1 MRIDYRYGFKG
12 IKQMM
17 NSDIYFHNFESIDE
31 SKKSILFIAGAGM
44 DHRLVRAIKLSESEF
59 NKPLIVDLPGHGDS
73 KGSSSNS
80 IESYSQF
87 LIDALDEYNLK
98 NVSLCGHSMGGL
110 VALDM
115 VLKQNFL
122 AHSLI
127 LANSIYPTR
136 VADALLAK
144 AKAGNGDA
152 ADFIIKYGLY
162 RRLLGVKN
170 AFSEE
175 DALVM
180 LDDLEACNNYEL
192 DLNDLK
198 SLGIPISII
207 LGSKDRLVDLKAVE
221 KFTDVVPSKTYTMD
235 EVGHFSFFEDPIE
248 LSNLISK
255 II

>member
-1 MRIDYRYGFKG
+1 MK
-12 IKQMM
+12 
-17 NSDIYFHNFESIDE
+17 NSEIYFHNFESIDE
-31 SKKSILFIAGAGM
+31 NKKSILFIAGAGM
-44 DHRLVRAIKLSESEF
+44 DHRLVRAIKLPETNF

-87 LIDALDEYNLK
+87 LIEAMDQYDLK
-98 NVSLCGHSMGGL
+98 NLSLCGHSMGGL

-115 VLKQNFL
+115 VLKQNFS

-152 ADFIIKYGLY
+152 ADFIIKYGLH

-175 DALVM
+175 DDSVM
-180 LDDLEACNNYEL
+180 LDDLEACNNYQL

-198 SLGIPISII
+198 SIGISISII

-221 KFTDVVPSKTYTMD
+221 KFTDIVPSKTYTMD

-248 LSNLISK
+248 LSKLISE
-255 II
+255 IV

>member
-1 MRIDYRYGFKG
+1 
-12 IKQMM
+12 MM
-17 NSDIYFHNFESIDE
+17 NSDTYFHNFESIDE

-44 DHRLVRAIKLSESEF
+44 DHRLVRAIKLPESEF

-80 IESYSQF
+80 IEYYSQF
-87 LIDALDEYNLK
+87 LIDAIDEYNLK

-115 VLKQNFL
+115 VLKQNFS
-122 AHSLI
+122 ARSLI

-144 AKAGNGDA
+144 AKAGNGYA

-175 DALVM
+175 DDLVM
-180 LDDLEACNNYEL
+180 LDDLEACNNYQL

-221 KFTDVVPSKTYTMD
+221 KFTDIVPSHTYTLD
-235 EVGHFSFFEDPIE
+235 KVGHFSFFEDPIE

>member
-1 MRIDYRYGFKG
+1 
-12 IKQMM
+12 MM

-31 SKKSILFIAGAGM
+31 NKKSILFIAGAGM

-180 LDDLEACNNYEL
+180 LDDLEACNNYQL

-235 EVGHFSFFEDPIE
+235 EVGHFSFFEDPVE
-248 LSNLISK
+248 LSKLISE
-255 II
+255 ID

>member
-1 MRIDYRYGFKG
+1 
-12 IKQMM
+12 MM
-17 NSDIYFHNFESIDE
+17 NSDTYFHNFESIDE

-44 DHRLVRAIKLSESEF
+44 DHRLVRAIKLPESEF
-59 NKPLIVDLPGHGDS
+59 NKPLIVDLPGHGNS
-73 KGSSSNS
+73 KGSSSSS
-80 IESYSQF
+80 IELYSQF
-87 LIDALDEYNLK
+87 LIDAVDEYNLK

-115 VLKQNFL
+115 VLKQNFS
-122 AHSLI
+122 ADSLI

-162 RRLLGVKN
+162 RRLLGIKN

-175 DALVM
+175 DDLVM
-180 LDDLEACNNYEL
+180 LDDLEACNNYQL

-221 KFTDVVPSKTYTMD
+221 KFSDIVPSKTYTMD

>member
-1 MRIDYRYGFKG
+1 
-12 IKQMM
+12 MM
-17 NSDIYFHNFESIDE
+17 NSDTYFHNFESIDE

-44 DHRLVRAIKLSESEF
+44 DHRLARAIKLSESEF

-87 LIDALDEYNLK
+87 LIDAIDEYNLK

-115 VLKQNFL
+115 ALKQNFS

-175 DALVM
+175 DNLVM
-180 LDDLEACNNYEL
+180 LDDLEACNNYQL

>member
-1 MRIDYRYGFKG
+1 
-12 IKQMM
+12 MM
-17 NSDIYFHNFESIDE
+17 NSDTYFHNFETIDQE
-31 SKKSILFIAGAGM
+31 KKSILFIAGAGM
-44 DHRLVRAIKLSESEF
+44 DHRLVRAIKLPESEF
-59 NKPLIVDLPGHGDS
+59 NKPLIVDLPGHGNS
-73 KGSSSNS
+73 KGSSSSS
-80 IESYSQF
+80 IELYSQF
-87 LIDALDEYNLK
+87 LIDAIDEYNLK

-115 VLKQNFL
+115 VLKQNFS
-122 AHSLI
+122 ADSLI

-162 RRLLGVKN
+162 RRLLGIKN

-175 DALVM
+175 DDLVM
-180 LDDLEACNNYEL
+180 LDDLEACNNYQL

-221 KFTDVVPSKTYTMD
+221 KFSDIVPSKTYTMD

>member
-1 MRIDYRYGFKG
+1 MK
-12 IKQMM
+12 
-17 NSDIYFHNFESIDE
+17 NSEIYFHNFESIDE
-31 SKKSILFIAGAGM
+31 NKKSILFIAGAGM
-44 DHRLVRAIKLSESEF
+44 DHRLVRAIKLPETNF

-87 LIDALDEYNLK
+87 LIEAIDQYDLK
-98 NVSLCGHSMGGL
+98 NLSLCGHSMGGL

-115 VLKQNFL
+115 VLKQNFS

-152 ADFIIKYGLY
+152 ADFIIKYGLH

-175 DALVM
+175 DDLVM
-180 LDDLEACNNYEL
+180 LDDLEACNNYQL

-198 SLGIPISII
+198 SIGISISII

-221 KFTDVVPSKTYTMD
+221 KFTDIVPSKTYTMD
-235 EVGHFSFFEDPIE
+235 EVGHFSFFEDPIAVSYTH
-248 LSNLISK
+248 LTLPTK
-255 II
+255 A